1 MVVIRK
7 ILDGFVKCISVLLMI
22 LVAGIVL
29 LMLNELVLRNLLGSS
44 FKGMT
49 ELSGFMF
56 LWMAFL
62 GIIVLYDQN
71 RMISLDMFFVR
82 TKGRLRTVLW
92 VIQRCA
98 AILLGIVMILAFK
111 GLYPFISTEFYS
123 SMPSF
128 SKMYQY
134 VPMVITGAFLCVKS
148 MYDLVVKARGENV
161 S

>member
-7 ILDGFVKCISVLLMI
+7 ILDGFVKCISVLLML

-92 VIQRCA
+92 VIQRFA

-134 VPMVITGAFLCVKS
+134 VPMVITGVFLCVKS